1 MKKKYND
8 SGSYSISLSGSP
20 VYVEEIDI
28 RELKIVDENGKTVS
42 QIGDNKE
49 LYVKMS
55 SVNETSEKGTLIC
68 ATYKNNMLLSVEM
81 KVVEIGAISAITP
94 CINTENADMVKA
106 FYWKE
111 ANNIPYCE
119 AVTIFR

>member
-1 MKKKYND
+1 MAN
-8 SGSYSISLSGSP
+8 P
-20 VYVEEIDI
+20 N
-28 RELKIVDENGKTVS
+28 LKENKIKRFVASMFRGLVKAC
-42 QIGDNKE
+42 NKE